1 MRYED
6 LVLHPKETILA
17 LAEHVTDE
25 KVRDFEVNAEKETL
39 RDAES
44 AKAKVR
50 WSQHF
55 KFSCLDSRHVL
66 SVILMFRNKV
76 GQLSQTWSLFA
87 EEITR
92 PRGREQEILKQR
104 Y

>member
-1 MRYED
+1 MQGYAQLPNAYLMRYED

-17 LAEHVTDE
+17 LAERLTDE

-50 WSQHF
+50 DKEHLKAYKNSELSEICKLLNPELLKHF
-55 KFSCLDSRHVL
+55 GYTDCDP
-66 SVILMFRNKV
+66 FR
-76 GQLSQTWSLFA
+76 
-87 EEITR
+87 
-92 PRGREQEILKQR
+92 P
-104 Y
+104 